1 MTVTAT
7 LPAPVPTKRGPA
19 AKPTLSTRVTPLQG
33 VRQTLSLAWRTLVQ
47 IKHNPF
53 ELIDF
58 SVQPVMFLLLFT
70 YVFGGAISGSPH
82 QYLTFALAG
91 IIVQNSL
98 FTTLNTGVGLST
110 DLEKG
115 FFDRLRALPI
125 ARFSPLAGRIVA
137 DLVKQ
142 AWSVAM
148 LLGVGAL
155 LGFRVGTNVF
165 GVFGAFGLVLI
176 STLAISWAI
185 VLVSMIVASPEKVQ
199 IFGFIVLFPLTFTS
213 NAFVPTV
220 SMPGWLQAWSNVNPV
235 TILSDAIRGLL
246 VSGPVA
252 TPALQSLLW
261 ALGFTV
267 VFAPLAVR
275 AFKRRA

>member
-1 MTVTAT
+1 V
-7 LPAPVPTKRGPA
+7 
-19 AKPTLSTRVTPLQG
+19 
-33 VRQTLSLAWRTLVQ
+33 LV
-47 IKHNPF
+47 
-53 ELIDF
+53 
-58 SVQPVMFLLLFT
+58 
-70 YVFGGAISGSPH
+70 
-82 QYLTFALAG
+82 
-91 IIVQNSL
+91 
-98 FTTLNTGVGLST
+98 
-110 DLEKG
+110 
-115 FFDRLRALPI
+115 
-125 ARFSPLAGRIVA
+125 
-137 DLVKQ
+137 
-142 AWSVAM
+142 
-148 LLGVGAL
+148 
-155 LGFRVGTNVF
+155 
-165 GVFGAFGLVLI
+165 

-213 NAFVPTV
+213 NAFVPTA

-252 TPALQSLLW
+252 LPALQSLLW